1 MYLLP
6 LLKPKT
12 LEEIARQPDVTEELA
27 KREAEQVA
35 KVWAFSLWPCSMPHR
50 HLDAVHMGMCLGHTK
65 RTHASEGTSSASG
78 MYVVALYPLESHAY
92 LLLCS

>member
-12 LEEIARQPDVTEELA
+12 LEEIARQPDIVEELA

-35 KVWAFSLWPCSMPHR
+35 KVWHLSLWPSTTYHG
-50 HLDAVHMGMCLGHTK
+50 HLDAVHLGTRLDRTK
-65 RTHASEGTSSASG
+65 RQHASEGT
-78 MYVVALYPLESHAY
+78 
-92 LLLCS
+92 